1 MKKAQMSPMLPKKKV
16 TNNNIA
22 LIVGLGNPGEKYEST
37 RHNIGFSF
45 IDKFSEQINSPITDS
60 KFNSL
65 YSNVNKDGKK
75 LLLLKPQTYMNDSG
89 VAVKKVKDF
98 FKISSNQTI
107 VIYDDLDLQVGQI
120 KIKDTGG
127 SGGHNGINSIIENI
141 GNNNFIRI
149 RIGIGKPLEKSMT
162 NKYVLSK
169 FTKDESKIVNNIN
182 NLAKNIIYSIVFK
195 SISFA
200 MNTFNSKIQ

>member
-1 MKKAQMSPMLPKKKV
+1 MSPMLPKKKV

-22 LIVGLGNPGEKYEST
+22 LIVALGNPGEKYEST

>member
-1 MKKAQMSPMLPKKKV
+1 MKKAQISPMLPKKKV
-16 TNNNIA
+16 TNNKTT

-45 IDKFSEQINSPITDS
+45 IDKFSEQIDCPIIES

-65 YSNVNKDGKK
+65 YSSVNQEDRK
-75 LLLLKPQTYMNDSG
+75 LLLLKPQTYMNESG

-120 KIKDTGG
+120 KIKDDVK
-127 SGGHNGINSIIENI
+127 INF
-141 GNNNFIRI
+141 NNNY
-149 RIGIGKPLEKSMT
+149 KAKKDEKVVDLEKDPKT
-162 NKYVLSK
+162 NQYKP
-169 FTKDESKIVNNIN
+169 KD
-182 NLAKNIIYSIVFK
+182 
-195 SISFA
+195 
-200 MNTFNSKIQ
+200 

>member
-1 MKKAQMSPMLPKKKV
+1 MRA
-16 TNNNIA
+16 
-22 LIVGLGNPGEKYEST
+22 
-37 RHNIGFSF
+37 
-45 IDKFSEQINSPITDS
+45 
-60 KFNSL
+60 
-65 YSNVNKDGKK
+65 
-75 LLLLKPQTYMNDSG
+75 G

-127 SGGHNGINSIIENI
+127 SGGHNGVNSIIENI

-182 NLAKNIIYSIVFK
+182 NLAKNIIYSVVFK

>member
-1 MKKAQMSPMLPKKKV
+1 MSPMLPKKKV
-16 TNNNIA
+16 TNNKTT

-45 IDKFSEQINSPITDS
+45 IDKFSEQIDCPITES
-60 KFNSL
+60 KFSSL
-65 YSNVNKDGKK
+65 YSSVNQEDRK
-75 LLLLKPQTYMNDSG
+75 LLLLKPQTYMNESG

-127 SGGHNGINSIIENI
+127 SGGHNGVNSIIENI

>member
-1 MKKAQMSPMLPKKKV
+1 MSPMLPKKKV

-127 SGGHNGINSIIENI
+127 SGGHNGVNSIIENI

>member
-1 MKKAQMSPMLPKKKV
+1 MSPMLPKKKV

>member
-1 MKKAQMSPMLPKKKV
+1 MSPMLPKKKV
-16 TNNNIA
+16 TNNKTT

-45 IDKFSEQINSPITDS
+45 IDKFSEQIDCHITES

-65 YSNVNKDGKK
+65 YSSVNQEDRK
-75 LLLLKPQTYMNDSG
+75 LLLLKPQTYMNESG

-127 SGGHNGINSIIENI
+127 SGGHNGVNSIIENI

>member
-1 MKKAQMSPMLPKKKV
+1 MSPMLPKKKV
-16 TNNNIA
+16 TNNKA
-22 LIVGLGNPGEKYEST
+22 TLIVGLGNPGEKYEST

-45 IDKFSEQINSPITDS
+45 IDKFSEQIDCPIIES

-65 YSNVNKDGKK
+65 YSSVNQEDRK
-75 LLLLKPQTYMNDSG
+75 LLLLKPQTYMNESG

-127 SGGHNGINSIIENI
+127 SGGHNGVNSIIENI